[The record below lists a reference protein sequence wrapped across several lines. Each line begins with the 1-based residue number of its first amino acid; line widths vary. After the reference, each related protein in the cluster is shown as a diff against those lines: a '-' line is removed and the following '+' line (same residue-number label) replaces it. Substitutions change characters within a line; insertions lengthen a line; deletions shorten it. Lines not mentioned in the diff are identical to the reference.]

1 MQIFNSN
8 ILKGNIFK
16 RRAYLQ
22 MYFVA
27 ELIMYQS
34 INVIKSTILYKPVTA
49 IVPYGIRTD

>member
-1 MQIFNSN
+1 MQIFDNH
-8 ILKGNIFK
+8 ILEGNIFK
-16 RRAYLQ
+16 RRTYLQ

-34 INVIKSTILYKPVTA
+34 INVIKSTILDKPVTA